1 MVTDPVSVQE
11 APTEATP
18 GPPPAADNA
27 PTPPKG
33 MIIGSW
39 KPDAELGFEK
49 QWVDEEGLHS
59 AFTKDKASRRIWS
72 GFTCQEAVMPL
83 DILVRDREGPAIA
96 YVFVLV
102 ARHPVDGV
110 FEDQDAVL
118 HVRHR
123 GRLAAR
129 LDGKLVLDL
138 PPAAPGEW
146 AEARVP
152 VVLTDPYDVLLLK
165 LGRGSD
171 ELGESLDVEVRVSAP
186 DGSAIPG
193 QSWNTMRPPGLPSD
207 LDP

>member
-1 MVTDPVSVQE
+1 M
-11 APTEATP
+11 
-18 GPPPAADNA
+18 
-27 PTPPKG
+27 
-33 MIIGSW
+33 
-39 KPDAELGFEK
+39 
-49 QWVDEEGLHS
+49 
-59 AFTKDKASRRIWS
+59 
-72 GFTCQEAVMPL
+72 
-83 DILVRDREGPAIA
+83 RDREGPAIA

-102 ARHPVDGV
+102 ARKPVDGE

-129 LDGKLVLDL
+129 LDGKLILDL
-138 PPAAPGEW
+138 APAAPGEW